1 MNGTP
6 DIVVKRIGK
15 DDDAL
20 QAYCCMTEVP
30 TPWPKALCECR
41 DWVAENLGKHV
52 DGYHLQLVAGEVI
65 GHLYY
70 TLSEHALFSYDVEP
84 GAAILYCEWVQ
95 QRYQKRGFG
104 TRLFETFL
112 TALKKENAKGV
123 LVEATDL
130 QGQMYYGHYISRGFK
145 IVHETGHHK
154 LMYLPLSTEQVG
166 YHRRKPRIQPRS
178 GLPVEIH
185 LFRGFLCP
193 YEVSTQLLVRNVAQE
208 FGDQVVIRE
217 VWLTPETL
225 DQYGVPSGVLINGMQ
240 KLAGGETERAV
251 RQAIIEEL

>member
-1 MNGTP
+1 
-6 DIVVKRIGK
+6 
-15 DDDAL
+15 
-20 QAYCCMTEVP
+20 
-30 TPWPKALCECR
+30 
-41 DWVAENLGKHV
+41 
-52 DGYHLQLVAGEVI
+52 
-65 GHLYY
+65 
-70 TLSEHALFSYDVEP
+70 LFSYDVEP

-112 TALKKENAKGV
+112 SALKQENAKGV

-130 QGQMYYGHYISRGFK
+130 QGQMYYGHYISRGFE

-166 YHRRKPRIQPRS
+166 YQRRKPRIQPRR

-208 FGDQVVIRE
+208 FGDQVKIQE

-225 DQYGVPSGVLINGMQ
+225 DQYGVPSGILINGIQ

-251 RQAIIEEL
+251 RQAIMEEL